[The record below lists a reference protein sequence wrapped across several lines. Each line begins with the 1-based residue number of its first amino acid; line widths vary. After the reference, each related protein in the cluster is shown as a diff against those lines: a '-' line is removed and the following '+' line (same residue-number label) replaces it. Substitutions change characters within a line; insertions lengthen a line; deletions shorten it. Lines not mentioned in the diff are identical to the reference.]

1 MPRKTDGKSPVEM
14 DELPGLDDF
23 LENPVEMEDSSGQVK
38 AIEAMAIER
47 VDLPIHSMVIFRS
60 YANVYQRV

>member
-1 MPRKTDGKSPVEM
+1 M

-47 VDLPIHSMVIFRS
+47 VNLPIHSMVIFRS